1 MNKLIVLSA
10 VALSLLYSCQNA
22 KNIAAANALA
32 AASQPLISDSTAK
45 KLMKDKELYA
55 ATNETIPLDTAYI
68 SKDTLHVVT
77 TKVNACDADNFKL
90 MWNGMMTKSM
100 PPQTSVKLF
109 LLSDPTCKETH
120 PFHLTFSLKPMHNKQ
135 QQPGNSTIM
144 VRVSGFKE
152 MLKYSY

>member
-10 VALSLLYSCQNA
+10 TLSFLYGCQNT
-22 KNIAAANALA
+22 KNVAAANAA
-32 AASQPLISDSTAK
+32 AMQQLIADDTGK
-45 KLMKDKELYA
+45 KLTKDKELYA
-55 ATNETIPLDTAYI
+55 ATNETMPLDTAYI
-68 SKDTLHVVT
+68 NKDTLHVIT

-135 QQPGNSTIM
+135 DQITNNTIM
-144 VRVSGFKE
+144 LRVSGWKE
-152 MLKYSY
+152 MLKYVY